1 MFAAIFYKNYLD
13 ALKSL
18 KIWSILGWL
27 DIYKRYRR
35 SRLGQIWIVISTL
48 VLVGSISFIFSTL
61 FKSNYFS
68 FLVYIVNNLCLWI
81 FFREIVEDSSLI
93 FIENESFNYD
103 F

>member
-48 VLVGSISFIFSTL
+48 VLVG
-61 FKSNYFS
+61 
-68 FLVYIVNNLCLWI
+68 
-81 FFREIVEDSSLI
+81 
-93 FIENESFNYD
+93 
-103 F
+103 

>member
-68 FLVYIVNNLCLWI
+68 FLVYKAYVCLT
-81 FFREIVEDSSLI
+81 FKKKLMPPPP
-93 FIENESFNYD
+93 
-103 F
+103 